1 MRTRIIMQKPK
12 YSVNTDNKVVVCT
25 IKCELDLS
33 TITNRVMVEDLRV
46 FNKLPMIDDY
56 GCFTVKA
63 KSRCHPSDTFDI
75 VKGRRIAESKA
86 KIKAFH
92 IAARAWSLYARY
104 YMDILD
110 NMDTLATNCAYIRD
124 AEINHVNE
132 LCK

>member
-25 IKCELDLS
+25 IKCELDLYTVTS
-33 TITNRVMVEDLRV
+33 SIIIKDPKVS
-46 FNKLPMIDDY
+46 NKLPMIDDY

-63 KSRCHPSDTFDI
+63 TSRCHPSDTFDE

-86 KIKAFH
+86 KAKAFH
-92 IAARAWSLYARY
+92 IASRAWQIYARY

-110 NMDTLATNCAYIRD
+110 TLDTLATNCEQIRD